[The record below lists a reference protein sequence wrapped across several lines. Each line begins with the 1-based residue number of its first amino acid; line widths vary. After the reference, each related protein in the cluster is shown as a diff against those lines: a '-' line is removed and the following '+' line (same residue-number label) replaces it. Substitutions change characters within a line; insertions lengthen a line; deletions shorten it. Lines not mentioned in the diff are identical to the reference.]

1 MNSDQLAYIKKK
13 KTNMKCKLCYTFI
26 AGVTEVI
33 FRRTVNLMPKSSV
46 GEKKK
51 SKHSGLSETFP
62 RLFS

>member
-1 MNSDQLAYIKKK
+1 
-13 KTNMKCKLCYTFI
+13 MKCKLCYTFI
-26 AGVTEVI
+26 AGVMEVI

-46 GEKKK
+46 GKKK